1 MCKYT
6 HHHLLDRYRITFQA
20 LGLVLSLECTVLDQR
35 RAKDRDEEALV
46 QAMQAVPP
54 LLGARAA
61 GAIRG
66 VVQGAMQSR
75 VDR

>member
-1 MCKYT
+1 M
-6 HHHLLDRYRITFQA
+6 
-20 LGLVLSLECTVLDQR
+20 ECTVLEQR